1 MLNWSCNMYSYSR
14 SGRRRARTETPRHH
28 ATLSAQSAYS
38 GAAAPAG
45 KTTVFTGSKNAHI
58 YRTAT
63 PSQAAP
69 MLVAQPKQ
77 ARSEM
82 VYMSGAKMLLHS
94 RMTMVIDCTTFLSH
108 VGSLHSRPHRARDR
122 GEKSKPLHGRY
133 PQPSATHSILQKS
146 GKYEMYG
153 EAK

>member
-1 MLNWSCNMYSYSR
+1 MFRLLIAALC
-14 SGRRRARTETPRHH
+14 
-28 ATLSAQSAYS
+28 LSAASAYS

-82 VYMSGAKMLLHS
+82 VYMSG
-94 RMTMVIDCTTFLSH
+94 TEEV
-108 VGSLHSRPHRARDR
+108 V
-122 GEKSKPLHGRY
+122 
-133 PQPSATHSILQKS
+133 Q
-146 GKYEMYG
+146 YEMFDPIKLAVWIVPFVIILIKTNG
-153 EAK
+153 IGPA

>member
-1 MLNWSCNMYSYSR
+1 MFRLLIAALC
-14 SGRRRARTETPRHH
+14 
-28 ATLSAQSAYS
+28 LSAASAYS

-82 VYMSGAKMLLHS
+82 VYMSG
-94 RMTMVIDCTTFLSH
+94 TEEV
-108 VGSLHSRPHRARDR
+108 V
-122 GEKSKPLHGRY
+122 
-133 PQPSATHSILQKS
+133 Q
-146 GKYEMYG
+146 YEMFDPIKTVVQTLPFLVLL
-153 EAK
+153 AKFGGIF